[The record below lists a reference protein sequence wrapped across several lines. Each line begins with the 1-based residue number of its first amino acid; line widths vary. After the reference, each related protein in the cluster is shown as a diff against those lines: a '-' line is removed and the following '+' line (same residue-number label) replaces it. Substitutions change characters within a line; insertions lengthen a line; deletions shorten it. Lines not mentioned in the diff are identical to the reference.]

1 MKNVSK
7 AKLEVMPLPD
17 VTHADQQ
24 AFVHR
29 IELLDRQ
36 RTAVQRTL
44 AADDK
49 LFASLQSRAFRG
61 EL

>member
-7 AKLEVMPLPD
+7 AKLVTMPIPD
-17 VTHADQQ
+17 VAVSRQR
-24 AFVHR
+24 AFVAR
-29 IELLDRQ
+29 ASQVNAKRQ
-36 RTAVQRTL
+36 LMLSAS
-44 AADDK
+44 AADSK